1 MGVLKIL
8 WLVSLED
15 LERCRFTVDGCSACG
30 GYVLGVYKQKRRC
43 MSSLFFITRARR
55 GAGTAGSGLLLLV
68 PGQELF
74 EESHATEEIVGCF
87 HYTDERIHAFVYNVG

>member
-15 LERCRFTVDGCSACG
+15 LERCRFAVDGCSACG

-43 MSSLFFITRARR
+43 MSSLFLLQEPAAGLARR
-55 GAGTAGSGLLLLV
+55 AQG
-68 PGQELF
+68 
-74 EESHATEEIVGCF
+74 
-87 HYTDERIHAFVYNVG
+87 YYY